1 MNCKRFHYVYSFT
14 GGCFLT
20 IKDVAKEAGVSIATV
35 SRVLNNHSVRKDS
48 LLRVQDA
55 IEKLHFVPNALAQGL
70 MQKRTK
76 AIGTLVTSM
85 TNAYYMEITE
95 VIEKRL
101 WEKESMLLLCSTDGD
116 HIQERKYLENLV
128 SRQVDGIIIFDPS
141 EENYK
146 NGVFKSIAQTVPLVF
161 LHSYSYFS
169 GLNSVLIDQVSGMR
183 QVMDYLWNS
192 GHRKIA
198 FLRGADGHS
207 FDIKEK
213 CWSGFLAERG
223 SVPDPDQLI
232 VISHGNTDGAI
243 SLAKEACCRILSGP
257 VSSRP
262 TAIFACN
269 DLMALGVIAA
279 AHSLNIRIPG
289 DLSVIGHDNTAIT
302 LSSLPQLST
311 VDLKLA
317 SLGNAAVDL
326 LYHAMNRD
334 DMEPRKILLEPEL
347 IIRDSSS
354 SLL

>member
-161 LHSYSYFS
+161 LHSYSFFQ
-169 GLNSVLIDQVSGMR
+169 D
-183 QVMDYLWNS
+183 
-192 GHRKIA
+192 
-198 FLRGADGHS
+198 
-207 FDIKEK
+207 
-213 CWSGFLAERG
+213 
-223 SVPDPDQLI
+223 
-232 VISHGNTDGAI
+232 
-243 SLAKEACCRILSGP
+243 
-257 VSSRP
+257 
-262 TAIFACN
+262 
-269 DLMALGVIAA
+269 
-279 AHSLNIRIPG
+279 
-289 DLSVIGHDNTAIT
+289 
-302 LSSLPQLST
+302 
-311 VDLKLA
+311 
-317 SLGNAAVDL
+317 
-326 LYHAMNRD
+326 
-334 DMEPRKILLEPEL
+334 
-347 IIRDSSS
+347 
-354 SLL
+354 

>member
-1 MNCKRFHYVYSFT
+1 
-14 GGCFLT
+14 
-20 IKDVAKEAGVSIATV
+20 
-35 SRVLNNHSVRKDS
+35 
-48 LLRVQDA
+48 
-55 IEKLHFVPNALAQGL
+55 
-70 MQKRTK
+70 
-76 AIGTLVTSM
+76 
-85 TNAYYMEITE
+85 
-95 VIEKRL
+95 
-101 WEKESMLLLCSTDGD
+101 MLLLCSTDGD